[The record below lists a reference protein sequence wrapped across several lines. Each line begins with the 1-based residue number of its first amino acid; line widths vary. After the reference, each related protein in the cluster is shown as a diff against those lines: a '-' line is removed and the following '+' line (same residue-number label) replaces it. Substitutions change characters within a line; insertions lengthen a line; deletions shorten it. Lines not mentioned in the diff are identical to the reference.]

1 MAIRVAH
8 VGTGNAGR
16 IALTQLIEDPRF
28 ELVALC
34 VSTPSKIGKDA
45 GELAGLDVVTGI
57 TAVGSIDELIATQPE
72 CAVYCAMGDTRPIEA
87 FNDCLQILAAGI
99 NIVGTSPVGMLYP
112 YGNMPDKAIAKIDSC
127 AKEADVSIYVSGVD
141 PGFANDLIPFS
152 LASTCQK
159 VTQVRCYEIADYA
172 TYDGVITM
180 RDMMGFGKP
189 LEETPLLFLPGILG
203 LGWGTTLRILAAG
216 FGVEIDEIRE
226 RHESFPAPESYDI
239 AALHIEK
246 GTRAAVRF
254 EIIGL
259 VDGKEAIVIEHITR
273 TRDDLCPDLARPPH
287 GGGAYRVEIT
297 GEPSYIVDITPT
309 SDKGD
314 HNHAAIAAGV
324 GRVVNAIPTVVAG
337 PSGVRTTLDLP
348 LITGPGLTP

>member
-141 PGFANDLIPFS
+141 PGFANDLLPFA

-216 FGVEIDEIRE
+216 FGVEIDEITAPRE
-226 RHESFPAPESYDI
+226 IALSLRARGGAPASHTADRIEGVENNMVYEVQRF
-239 AALHIEK
+239 AALVRGEADA
-246 GTRAAVRF
+246 TPDQQRTLAVLRAV
-254 EIIGL
+254 
-259 VDGKEAIVIEHITR
+259 EAIR
-273 TRDDLCPDLARPPH
+273 GA
-287 GGGAYRVEIT
+287 GG
-297 GEPSYIVDITPT
+297 
-309 SDKGD
+309 
-314 HNHAAIAAGV
+314 
-324 GRVVNAIPTVVAG
+324 
-337 PSGVRTTLDLP
+337 
-348 LITGPGLTP
+348 